1 MNVVILVFFLCI
13 YLMFFFNQIGKQVET
28 TLVRNGK
35 ESMVNI
41 DQHYSTHFQV
51 IESYAEILCKIPI

>member
-1 MNVVILVFFLCI
+1 MYLFGVFFI
-13 YLMFFFNQIGKQVET
+13 QIGKQVET

>member
-1 MNVVILVFFLCI
+1 MLSFLFFSVYLFGVFFI
-13 YLMFFFNQIGKQVET
+13 QIGKQVET

-51 IESYAEILCKIPI
+51 IESYAEILSLFKIT